1 MSALA
6 PTTESAAT
14 QEFLAP
20 SPGFHLQEKT
30 VSANAA
36 AALARPQV
44 RRLPSR
50 APHLLLV
57 ANARASGLQAQPE
70 LVDGAAR
77 LLKALGGRVELHRT
91 FSLDELAATIVPD
104 GRRVVLMG
112 GDGSLHAV
120 ANLPGPK
127 PELALIPAG
136 KANNVATAL
145 GVPRDLRAAARLA
158 ASGTARPIDAIAVE
172 NSERRYL
179 AVEGVSVGFHA
190 LARSEYRA
198 ANSADTLA
206 GIKAGIGALARFGSM
221 TLAVEHDGTL
231 EVLRAAQLFVVNF
244 PLFGPSLRV
253 APGADPGDGLLD
265 LVALEADSRH
275 ELLGL
280 VPHLRAGTHV
290 GRRGVRHLQ
299 ARSLRISSGG
309 RSPFIADTTN
319 LGNGSVRLTAVPGA
333 LNLVGGSA

>member
-1 MSALA
+1 MSAVA
-6 PTTESAAT
+6 PLVPVHERPTV
-14 QEFLAP
+14 FAP
-20 SPGFHLQEKT
+20 
-30 VSANAA
+30 
-36 AALARPQV
+36 RP
-44 RRLPSR
+44 RRLRSL
-50 APHLLLV
+50 APHLVLV
-57 ANARASGLQAQPE
+57 ANARASGLQARPD
-70 LVDGAAR
+70 LVDAAAQT
-77 LLKALGGRVELHRT
+77 LEAHGGRVEVHWT
-91 FSLDELAATIVPD
+91 SSLDELAATIVPD

-136 KANNVATAL
+136 KANNIASAF
-145 GVPRDLRAAARLA
+145 GVPRDVDAAARLA
-158 ASGTARPIDAIAVE
+158 VTGRARPVDAIAVE

-190 LARSEYRA
+190 LARSEYHSE
-198 ANSADTLA
+198 NSADTLA
-206 GIKAGIGALARFGSM
+206 GIKAGIGALARFSPM

-253 APGADPGDGLLD
+253 AAGADPGDGLLD
-265 LVALEADSRH
+265 LVALEAGSRH
-275 ELLGL
+275 ELLAL
-280 VPHLRAGTHV
+280 VPHLRAGTHI
-290 GRRGVRHLQ
+290 GRRGVRHLR
-299 ARSLRISSGG
+299 ARTLRISSGG

>member
-1 MSALA
+1 MSAVAPLVHA
-6 PTTESAAT
+6 PTVAA
-14 QEFLAP
+14 P
-20 SPGFHLQEKT
+20 
-30 VSANAA
+30 
-36 AALARPQV
+36 RP
-44 RRLPSR
+44 RRLRSL

-70 LVDGAAR
+70 LVDDAMR
-77 LLKALGGRVELHRT
+77 ILKSQGRRVELQWT
-91 FSLDELAATIVPD
+91 SSLDELAATIVAD
-104 GRRVVLMG
+104 GRRVALMG

-136 KANNVATAL
+136 KANNVASAL
-145 GVPRDLRAAARLA
+145 GIPRELEAAARLA
-158 ASGTARPIDAIAVE
+158 ATGRTRSVDAIAVE
-172 NSERRYL
+172 TRDSRYL

-190 LARSEYRA
+190 LARSEYRSE
-198 ANSADTLA
+198 NSADTLA

-253 APGADPGDGLLD
+253 APNADPGDGLLD

-290 GRRGVRHLQ
+290 ERRGVRHLQ
-299 ARSLRISSGG
+299 AETIRISSGG

-319 LGNGSVRLTAVPGA
+319 LGTGSVRLTAVPGA
-333 LNLVGGSA
+333 FDLVGGSA